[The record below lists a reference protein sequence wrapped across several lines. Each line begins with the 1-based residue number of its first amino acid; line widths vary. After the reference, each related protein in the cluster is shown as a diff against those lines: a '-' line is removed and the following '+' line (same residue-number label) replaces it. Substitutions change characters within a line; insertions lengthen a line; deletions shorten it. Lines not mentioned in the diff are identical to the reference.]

1 MLQVRIPGSQNADSV
16 SFFIQCVDL
25 RYQLIDL
32 FRREF
37 PGKLGHMTFSVAND
51 VAQLF
56 AGDGCRLFGY
66 ERRSSKVP
74 SRSSDPVAFCA
85 VPLVNRIRD

>member
-1 MLQVRIPGSQNADSV
+1 MLQVRIPGSHNADSV
-16 SFFIQCVDL
+16 SFFIQSIDL
-25 RYQLIDL
+25 CYQLIDL

-37 PGKLGHMTFSVAND
+37 PGKLRHRTFSLVND

-56 AGDGCRLFGY
+56 AGDGCSLFGY

-74 SRSSDPVAFCA
+74 SRSSVPVAFCA
-85 VPLVNRIRD
+85 VSLVNRIMD